1 MCLDVVTD
9 MNETLNT
16 VAGDSL
22 DAAIDLG
29 YEKNFH
35 IGFSDYENESLYIP
49 IAPTLSGESAIPM
62 IADEDAV
69 DHIHKDRLQCNRN
82 HVCVHGAAAR
92 T

>member
-1 MCLDVVTD
+1 MCLGVVTD

-16 VAGDSL
+16 VRGDSS

-35 IGFSDYENESLYIP
+35 IGLSDYESFYIP
-49 IAPTLSGESAIPM
+49 IAPTLSGESATAM
-62 IADEDAV
+62 IADEEAV
-69 DHIHKDRLQCNRN
+69 DHIYKN
-82 HVCVHGAAAR
+82 HPKCDINHGCVHGAAAR